1 MPTDKSAFLLLLRGS
16 LQVKHFGL
24 CGSFRVRAAVVAVMA
39 LSVAI
44 TGCDTAATTESGL
57 ETVSETTT
65 VNTDVQQSAQ
75 TTMMLETVSTE
86 TTATSTPTPTPT
98 PVPTLTP
105 EQRVVTVSFAGDC
118 TLTQDYRS
126 SNRQFDST
134 VNGDMEYC
142 FKNAAPLFQSDDM
155 TLVNLENPVTD
166 RTSHKDNQYIF
177 QMKPENLEMLNVA
190 GIEAV
195 NIANNHI
202 MDFYQDGLD
211 DTRANLDEYG
221 IVWSDDQYGAT
232 YTTANGFVIGMV
244 GLGNDT
250 SASQVYDIIDELR
263 EEGAVIIIASC
274 HFGAE
279 GTYEPTD
286 RQHKVAHELID
297 YGVDI
302 VVGTHPHR
310 LQPIEKYNGHYIFYS
325 LSNFCF
331 GGNYS
336 LSDPDSVIIQCDFV
350 MDEDGSKCVDY
361 RLTVYPYSQTS
372 TRPGNDFCP
381 KPYEWE
387 SEDYF
392 RVMDRLNWAQGDE

>member
-1 MPTDKSAFLLLLRGS
+1 MPTDKSAFLLLLKGS
-16 LQVKHFGL
+16 VQVKHSGISGIFKA
-24 CGSFRVRAAVVAVMA
+24 RAAIAAVIA
-39 LSVAI
+39 LSLAI
-44 TGCDTAATTESGL
+44 TACDTAESTESGL
-57 ETVSETTT
+57 ETVSEITTA
-65 VNTDVQQSAQ
+65 NTEIQQSAQ

-86 TTATSTPTPTPT
+86 TTATNTPTPTAT

-105 EQRVVTVSFAGDC
+105 EERVVTVSFAGDC

-126 SNRQFDST
+126 SNRMFDST

-142 FKNAAPLFQSDDM
+142 FQNAAPLFQNDDM
-155 TLVNLENPVTD
+155 TLVNLENPVTT
-166 RTSHKDNQYIF
+166 RTTHKNNEYIF
-177 QMKPENLEMLNVA
+177 QMKPENLEMLNLA

-211 DTRANLDEYG
+211 DTRAALDEYG
-221 IVWSDDQYGAT
+221 IVWSDDKYGAT
-232 YTTANGFVIGMV
+232 YTTANGVVIGMV

-250 SASQVYDIIDELR
+250 SASQVYGIIDDLR
-263 EEGAVIIIASC
+263 EEGANIIIASC

-279 GTYEPTD
+279 GVYEPTD
-286 RQHKVAHELID
+286 RQQKVAHELID

-302 VVGTHPHR
+302 VVGHHPHR

-336 LSDPDSVIIQCDFV
+336 LSDPDSVIIQCDFI
-350 MDEDGSKCVDY
+350 MDESGSQCVDY

-372 TRPGNDFCP
+372 SRPGNDFCP
-381 KPYEWE
+381 KPYDWE

-392 RVMDRLNWAQGDE
+392 RVMERLNWAQGDE

>member
-1 MPTDKSAFLLLLRGS
+1 MDTLAPISTDVEQS
-16 LQVKHFGL
+16 
-24 CGSFRVRAAVVAVMA
+24 
-39 LSVAI
+39 
-44 TGCDTAATTESGL
+44 AATT
-57 ETVSETTT
+57 VI
-65 VNTDVQQSAQ
+65 
-75 TTMMLETVSTE
+75 LETVSTDP
-86 TTATSTPTPTPT
+86 TPTSTPTVTPS
-98 PVPTLTP
+98 PSPSLAP
-105 EQRVVTVSFAGDC
+105 EDRVVTVSFAGDC

-126 SNRQFDST
+126 GNKSFDKK

-142 FKNAAPLFQSDDM
+142 FQNAASMFKSDDM

-166 RTSHKDNQYIF
+166 KTSHKNNQYVF
-177 QMKPENLEMLNVA
+177 RMNPADLEMLTKA

-195 NIANNHI
+195 NIANNHT
-202 MDFYQDGLD
+202 MDFWQDGLQ
-211 DTRANLDEYG
+211 DTRDNLEEYG
-221 IVWSDDQYGAT
+221 IIWSDDHYGAT
-232 YTTANGFVIGMV
+232 FTTDKGFVIGMV

-250 SASQVYDIIDELR
+250 NASAVADIIEELR
-263 EEGAVIIIASC
+263 DDGAAIIIASC

-286 RQHKVAHELID
+286 RQKRVAHSLIDD

-331 GGNYS
+331 GGNYT
-336 LSDPDSVIIQCDFV
+336 LSDPDSVIIQCDFL
-350 MDEDGSKCVDY
+350 MDAAGSSCVDY
-361 RLTVYPYSQTS
+361 RLRVYPYSQTS

-387 SEDYF
+387 SDEYF
-392 RVMDRLNWAQGDE
+392 RVMDRLGWAQGDE

>member
-1 MPTDKSAFLLLLRGS
+1 MIVGNSIFIERQIHQVASPHKRGTLKIISAMIAAMLLTI
-16 LQVKHFGL
+16 
-24 CGSFRVRAAVVAVMA
+24 
-39 LSVAI
+39 SVAACSENTEPGESSETTRTTEI
-44 TGCDTAATTESGL
+44 LQSAATTK
-57 ETVSETTT
+57 
-65 VNTDVQQSAQ
+65 
-75 TTMMLETVSTE
+75 MLETVSTDP
-86 TTATSTPTPTPT
+86 TPTATATPTPTPL
-98 PVPTLTP
+98 PTLPP
-105 EQRVVTVSFAGDC
+105 EERIVTVSFAGDC

-126 SNRQFDST
+126 SNKKFDST
-134 VNGDMEYC
+134 VDGDMEYC
-142 FKNAAPLFQSDDM
+142 FQYCAELFKSDDL

-166 RTSHKDNQYIF
+166 RTGHKNNQYIF
-177 QMKPENLEMLNVA
+177 RMDPENLEMLTLN

-195 NIANNHI
+195 NIANNHT
-202 MDFYQDGLD
+202 MDFWEDGLQ
-211 DTRANLDEYG
+211 DTRDNLDEYG
-221 IVWSDDQYGAT
+221 ILWSDDHFGAT
-232 YTTANGFVIGMV
+232 FTASNGIVIGMV

-250 SASQVYDIIDELR
+250 DAASVAGIIQDLR
-263 EEGAVIIIASC
+263 DDGAAIIIASC

-286 RQHKVAHELID
+286 RQKKIAHSLIDD

-336 LSDPDSVIIQCDFV
+336 LTDPDSVIIQCDFI
-350 MDEDGSKCVDY
+350 MDGDGSKCVDY
-361 RLTVYPYSQTS
+361 KLRVYPYSQTS

-381 KPYEWE
+381 KPYAWE

-392 RVMDRLNWAQGDE
+392 RVMQRLNWAQGDE